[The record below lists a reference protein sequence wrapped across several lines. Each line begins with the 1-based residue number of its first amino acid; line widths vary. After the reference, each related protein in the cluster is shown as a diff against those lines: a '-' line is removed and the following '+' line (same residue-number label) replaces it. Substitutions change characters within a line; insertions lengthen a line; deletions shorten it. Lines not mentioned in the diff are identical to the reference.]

1 MHAVADAL
9 RIVLSHC
16 APLPAQTMDLSAAAL
31 GQALAEEV
39 RSDVDVPPFDR
50 AVMDGYAIRSADL
63 ARGVAELTVL
73 EEVTAGAVP
82 RHAIGPGQT
91 TRVMT
96 GAPIPDGADS
106 VVVIERSRMLDESR
120 VRLEDDPKPGR
131 HVMKRGAEVRNGEAV
146 LRPGAV
152 LRPQEFGMLAI
163 VGRAS
168 ARLVPR
174 PRVAIVATGDELID
188 PPALP
193 GPGQIRNSNAPM
205 LLAQSVRA
213 GAVARGLGIGR
224 DRPDSLVPLI
234 RDGLQNSDVLVL
246 SGGVSAGTHDLVPGI
261 LQSEG
266 VVAHLHKVRL
276 KPGKPF
282 LFGTHESAAGKRLV
296 FGLPGNPVSSFVCF
310 ELFMRPALR
319 RLAGLPDDEPP
330 LRLPL
335 REAFSYKSD
344 RPTYHPARLEGGG
357 VRAVAW
363 GGSSDLRAFLSAD
376 ALLVLPE
383 GGKRFDE
390 GTLLDVIR
398 LER

>member
-1 MHAVADAL
+1 MHAVADA
-9 RIVLSHC
+9 RQIVLSHC
-16 APLPAQTMDLSAAAL
+16 EPLPAVATPLSPSAL

-39 RSDVDVPPFDR
+39 KSDVDVPPFDR
-50 AVMDGYAIRSADL
+50 AIMDGYAVRSADL
-63 ARGVAELTVL
+63 SSGVAELTVL

-82 RHAIGPGQT
+82 RHKVGPGQA

-96 GAPIPDGADS
+96 GAPIPDGADA
-106 VVVIERSRMLDESR
+106 VVVIERSRMLDASR

-131 HVMKRGAEVRNGEAV
+131 HVMRRGAEVRNGEV
-146 LRPGAV
+146 ILHPGAV

-163 VGRAS
+163 VGRAQ
-168 ARLVPR
+168 ALLTPR
-174 PRVAIVATGDELID
+174 PRVAVIATGDELID
-188 PPALP
+188 PPARP
-193 GPGQIRNSNAPM
+193 GPSQIRNSNAPM
-205 LLAQSVRA
+205 LAAMVTRA
-213 GAVARGLGIGR
+213 GGSPHYLGIGR
-224 DRPDSLVPLI
+224 DSPDSQIPLI
-234 RDGLQNSDVLVL
+234 REGLRTADVLVL

-266 VVAHLHKVRL
+266 VIAHLHKVRL

-319 RLAGLPDDEPP
+319 RLAGLPDDPP
-330 LRLPL
+330 PVRLPL
-335 REAFSYKSD
+335 REAFGYKSD
-344 RPTYHPARLEGGG
+344 RPTYHPARLDGDG

-363 GGSSDLRAFLSAD
+363 GGSSDLRAFLQAD
-376 ALLVLPE
+376 ALMVLPE
-383 GGKRFDE
+383 GTKKHEAGE
-390 GTLLDVIR
+390 PVEVMR

>member
-16 APLPAQTMDLSAAAL
+16 EPLPAVPTPLSPAAL
-31 GQALAEEV
+31 GQALAEPV
-39 RSDVDVPPFDR
+39 CSVVDVPPFDR
-50 AVMDGYAIRSADL
+50 TVMDGYAVRSADL
-63 ARGVAELTVL
+63 AGGAAELTVL

-82 RHAIGPGQT
+82 RFPVGPGQA

-96 GAPIPDGADS
+96 GAPIPDGADA
-106 VVVIERSRMLDESR
+106 VVMIERGRMLDDKR
-120 VRLEDDPKPGR
+120 VRLEDDVKPGK
-131 HVMKRGAEVRNGEAV
+131 HVLGRGAEVRKGEPV
-146 LRPGAV
+146 LRPGDV
-152 LRPQEFGMLAI
+152 LRPQEVGMLAI
-163 VGRAS
+163 VGRAE
-168 ARLVPR
+168 AKLTPR
-174 PRVAIVATGDELID
+174 PRVAVIATGDELID

-205 LLAQSVRA
+205 IAALVARA
-213 GAVARGLGIGR
+213 GGAPHSLGIGR
-224 DRPDSLVPLI
+224 DRADSQAPLI
-234 RDGLQNSDVLVL
+234 REGLRSADVLVL

-261 LQSEG
+261 LREEG

-282 LFGTHESAAGKRLV
+282 LFGTHESAAGRRLV

-319 RLAGLPDDEPP
+319 RLAGLPDDAPP
-330 LRLPL
+330 MRLPL
-335 REAFSYKSD
+335 REALVYKSD

-363 GGSSDLRAFLSAD
+363 GGSSDLRAFLQAD
-376 ALLVLPE
+376 ALMVLPE
-383 GGKRFDE
+383 GVKRHE
-390 GTLLDVIR
+390 AGEMVEVIR